1 MMASQATFL
10 WLEVNWQKTKVQPL
24 GSREDEPSTITV
36 QRQKVAV
43 VEEFFY
49 LVSPLSTQQLKS
61 SHDIS
66 CHSAITHAAMQNL
79 DYCIW

>member
-36 QRQKVAV
+36 QGQKVAV

-49 LVSPLSTQQLKS
+49 LVSPLSTQQLKVLMIF
-61 SHDIS
+61 HV
-66 CHSAITHAAMQNL
+66 TVPLLMQL
-79 DYCIW
+79 CKI